1 MGYMAFTKRFIA
13 GLFLVFIALALH
25 QCARRGSPS
34 GGPKDTEPPVLIK
47 AEPENLSINFKA
59 TKIRLYFDEYI
70 KLQDVQ
76 NQLIVSPP
84 FQYPPDIS
92 PQGGASKYVEVIIKD
107 TLKENTTY
115 TLNFGQSIV
124 DNNENNPSSYLTYV
138 FSTGDYIDS
147 LALLGVVKDAF
158 NKETDE
164 FISVMLYELDST
176 YTDSVISKRPPNYI
190 TNTQDSTTIFR
201 LQNLKAGKY
210 RLLAIKDEGKNN
222 LYDAVTDKIGFVED
236 TITLPTDSIYLLN
249 LFREVPKYSLLAP
262 KFSAANKIIFGY
274 KGRDEQ
280 LQINLISTIPDS
292 ITTLIAKEPGKD
304 TLNYWFTPFE
314 VDSLLFEVHNER
326 LQKRDTFTIKT
337 RKLPPDSLV
346 LIPSSR
352 STIGF
357 LDTMALSANIPIRQI
372 DTSKASLMIQD
383 SIAQPLN
390 IRLDTL
396 ANRMEFYFK
405 KEPNETYS
413 LSVFPGALTDLFG
426 STNDTLLYKLKTG
439 SYEDYGNLRIRLQG
453 TVSYP
458 IILQLTEPK
467 GKVVRS
473 ILSEKDTL
481 YEFPHLEPKKY
492 LLRVIFDANVNH
504 RWDTGNFLD
513 KRQPEKIVYFPQ
525 EIEIRANWEL
535 EQTFSIEE

>member
-1 MGYMAFTKRFIA
+1 MAFTKRFIA
-13 GLFLVFIALALH
+13 GIFLVFIALALH

-34 GGPKDTEPPVLIK
+34 GGPKDTEAPVLIK
-47 AEPENLSINFKA
+47 AEPENLSTNFKT

-107 TLKENTTY
+107 TLRENTTY

-158 NKETDE
+158 NKETEE
-164 FISVMLYELDST
+164 FISVMLYEIDT
-176 YTDSVISKRPPNYI
+176 AYTDTIISKRPPNYI

-236 TITLPTDSIYLLN
+236 TISLPTDSIYLLN
-249 LFREVPKYSLLAP
+249 LFREVPKYSLAAP

-274 KGRDEQ
+274 KGRDEK
-280 LQINLISTIPDS
+280 LQINPITPIPDS
-292 ITTLIAKEPGKD
+292 ITRFVAKEPGKD
-304 TLNYWFTPFE
+304 TLNYWFTPYE
-314 VDSLLFEVHNER
+314 VDSLLFEVLNER
-326 LQKRDTFTIKT
+326 IQKRDTFTVKT

-346 LIPSSR
+346 LIPSNRNS
-352 STIGF
+352 IGF
-357 LDTMALSANIPIRQI
+357 LDTMALGASIPILQI
-372 DTSKASLMIQD
+372 DTSMASLMNKD
-383 SIAQPLN
+383 SISLPLN

-396 ANRMEFYFK
+396 ANRMEFYFE

-413 LSVFPGALTDLFG
+413 LSILPGVLTDLFG
-426 STNDTLLYKLKTG
+426 ATNDTLLYRLKTG
-439 SYEDYGNLRIRLQG
+439 SYADYGNLRIRLQG
-453 TVSYP
+453 AVSYP

-473 ILSEKDTL
+473 IVSEEDML
-481 YEFPHLEPKKY
+481 YEFNLLEPKNY
-492 LLRVIFDANVNH
+492 LLRVIFDANANQ

-513 KRQPEKIVYFPQ
+513 KIQPEKIVYFPS
-525 EIEIRANWEL
+525 EIEVRANWEL
-535 EQTFSIEE
+535 EQIFPIEE

>member
-1 MGYMAFTKRFIA
+1 MAFTKRFIA
-13 GLFLVFIALALH
+13 GIFLVFMALALH

-34 GGPKDTEPPVLIK
+34 GGPKDTEAPVLIK
-47 AEPENLSINFKA
+47 AEPENLSINFKT

-84 FQYPPDIS
+84 FQYPPEIS
-92 PQGGASKYVEVIIKD
+92 PQGGASKYVEVVIKD

-164 FISVMLYELDST
+164 FISVMLYEIDT
-176 YTDSVISKRPPNYI
+176 AYTDSVITKRPPNYI
-190 TNTQDSTTIFR
+190 TNTKDSTTIFR

-236 TITLPTDSIYLLN
+236 TISLPTDSIYLLN
-249 LFREVPKYSLLAP
+249 LFREVPKYSLPAP

-274 KGRDEQ
+274 KGDQEK
-280 LQINLISTIPDS
+280 LKINPISLIPDT
-292 ITTLIAKEPGKD
+292 ITSFVAKEPGKD

-314 VDSLLFEVHNER
+314 VDSLLFEVLNER
-326 LQKRDTFTIKT
+326 IQQRDTFTIKT

-346 LIPSSR
+346 LIPSTRGS
-352 STIGF
+352 IGF
-357 LDTMALSANIPIRQI
+357 LDTMALGANIPIRQI
-372 DTSKASLMIQD
+372 DTSRASLVNKD
-383 SIAQPLN
+383 SISQPLN

-396 ANRMEFYFK
+396 ANRMQFSFK

-413 LSVFPGALTDLFG
+413 LSILPGALTDLFG
-426 STNDTLLYKLKTG
+426 ASNDTLLYKLKTG
-439 SYEDYGNLRIRLQG
+439 SYADYGNLRIRLQG
-453 TVSYP
+453 AVSYP
-458 IILQLTEPK
+458 IILQLVEPK
-467 GKVVRS
+467 GEVVRS
-473 ILSEKDTL
+473 ILSEEDML
-481 YEFPHLEPKKY
+481 YEFSLLAPKKY
-492 LLRVIFDANVNH
+492 LLRVIFDANANK
-504 RWDTGNFLD
+504 RWDT
-513 KRQPEKIVYFPQ
+513 
-525 EIEIRANWEL
+525 
-535 EQTFSIEE
+535 

>member
-1 MGYMAFTKRFIA
+1 MAFTKRFIA
-13 GLFLVFIALALH
+13 GIFLVFIALALH

-34 GGPKDTEPPVLIK
+34 GGPKDTVAPVLIK
-47 AEPENLSINFKA
+47 AEPENLSTNFKT

-84 FQYPPDIS
+84 FQYPPEIS
-92 PQGGASKYVEVIIKD
+92 PQGGASKYVEVVIKD

-158 NKETDE
+158 NKVTDE
-164 FISVMLYELDST
+164 FISVMLYEIDT
-176 YTDSVISKRPPNYI
+176 AYTDTVITKRPPNYI

-236 TITLPTDSIYLLN
+236 TISLPTDSIYLLN
-249 LFREVPKYSLLAP
+249 LFREVPKYSLPAP

-274 KGRDEQ
+274 KGSEEE
-280 LQINLISTIPDS
+280 LKINPISIIPDS
-292 ITTLIAKEPGKD
+292 ITSFVAKEPGKD

-314 VDSLLFEVHNER
+314 VDSLLFEVLNER
-326 LQKRDTFTIKT
+326 IQQRDTFTIKT

-346 LIPSSR
+346 LIPSTRGS
-352 STIGF
+352 IGF
-357 LDTMALSANIPIRQI
+357 LDTMALGANIPIRQI
-372 DTSKASLMIQD
+372 DTSRASLMNKD
-383 SIAQPLN
+383 SISLPLN

-396 ANRMEFYFK
+396 ANRMQFSFK

-413 LSVFPGALTDLFG
+413 LSILPGALTDFFG
-426 STNDTLLYKLKTG
+426 ASNDTLLYKLKTG
-439 SYEDYGNLRIRLQG
+439 SYADYGNLRIRLQG
-453 TVSYP
+453 AVSYP
-458 IILQLTEPK
+458 IILQLIEPK
-467 GKVVRS
+467 GEVVRS
-473 ILSEKDTL
+473 ILSGEDML
-481 YEFPHLEPKKY
+481 YEFNLLAPKKY
-492 LLRVIFDANVNH
+492 LLRVIFDANANQ
-504 RWDTGNFLD
+504 RWDTGNFLE
-513 KRQPEKIVYFPQ
+513 KLQPEKVVYFPQ
-525 EIEIRANWEL
+525 EIEVRANWEL
-535 EQTFSIEE
+535 EQIFPIEE